1 MENLNDM
8 QLDTNPDEEISL
20 IDLFAVLLR
29 YRKMIIIGTL
39 LMTFITAVVL
49 VVIPKLTDIRKTENI
64 KVMYSVSVNQMP
76 SSFRYRV
83 LENSGMGGVG
93 DYLSSTV
100 KYLPFLASEYKKYP
114 FFEKDGKLSEEIT
127 DEQFNQ
133 MVSGFIDSKNNE
145 MSKIKIEKSVI
156 ADTYDI
162 SFEILPD
169 NKEVADEFVKDVV
182 VLVDDNI
189 SKVILPRV
197 DDVLS
202 DVVSSISN
210 IQNSF
215 SALSDAGTYQNLEQM
230 RQDIE
235 KFKREFAANPHFVQ
249 LKSDVPFSYTVK
261 KISKSK
267 SLFICF
273 FASLFLFVFV
283 AFARN
288 AIENIKKDSV
298 ASKTI
303 SDAWNAGR

>member
-1 MENLNDM
+1 MENLNGS
-8 QLDTNPDEEISL
+8 QIENNSEEEISL

-29 YRKMIIIGTL
+29 YRKMIIIGTF
-39 LMTFITAVVL
+39 LMTFIAALVL
-49 VVIPKLTDIRKTENI
+49 VVVPKVVDMRKTDKI

-76 SSFRYRV
+76 GSFRYRV
-83 LENSGMGGVG
+83 FENSGMSGVG
-93 DYLSSTV
+93 DYLVSTV
-100 KYLPFLASEYKKYP
+100 KYLPFLASEYRKYP
-114 FFEKDGKLSEEIT
+114 FFESEGKLPDTIS

-133 MVSGFIDSKNNE
+133 MVSGFIDKKHNE
-145 MSKIKIEKSVI
+145 NSRILIERSVI

-169 NKEVADEFVKDVV
+169 NKDLADDFVKDVV
-182 VLVDDNI
+182 VHVDENI
-189 SKVILPRV
+189 AKVILPRV

-202 DVVSSISN
+202 DIESSISN
-210 IQNSF
+210 IKDSF
-215 SALSDAGTYQNLEQM
+215 SVLNDAGTYQNLEQT

-235 KFKREFAANPHFVQ
+235 KFKREFAVNPHFVQ